1 MAQYPNNSNLNNPA
15 PRSDNSGM
23 GVVLGILLAV
33 LIVVGGYFFL
43 KNEGTLPDNNATTA
57 NIEAP
62 DVTINNSEPAAGEP
76 AGNTPA
82 PAPAAQ

>member
-1 MAQYPNNSNLNNPA
+1 MAQYPNHSTPNNNV

-23 GVVLGILLAV
+23 GVILGILLAV

-43 KNEGTLPDNNATTA
+43 KNEGTLPGTNATTA
-57 NIEAP
+57 TIEAP
-62 DVTINNSEPAAGEP
+62 DVTINNAEPAAGEP

>member
-1 MAQYPNNSNLNNPA
+1 MAQYPNNSNPNNNV

-23 GVVLGILLAV
+23 GVILGILLAV

-43 KNEGTLPDNNATTA
+43 KSEGTLPDNATTA

-62 DVTINNSEPAAGEP
+62 DVTINTAEPAAGEP

>member
-1 MAQYPNNSNLNNPA
+1 MAQTTNT
-15 PRSDNSGM
+15 SDNSGM

-43 KNEGTLPDNNATTA
+43 RSEGALPQGSTTA

-62 DVTINNSEPAAGEP
+62 DVTINTTEPAAGEP
-76 AGNTPA
+76 AGNVPA
-82 PAPAAQ
+82 TR